1 MGPLM
6 ERRYRTQVQTGQI
19 MVGLA
24 LHLTAPVAKPT
35 LWVLEIWGGFQLP
48 GWVWPAIFLAV
59 GLGLLLARRPRVAQF
74 GMMTA
79 SLLYVTIGAASYLT
93 LGWNAFTLVC
103 LFAAVHC
110 VWTAIDLRARAD
122 YLREVERGRA

>member
-1 MGPLM
+1 M

-24 LHLTAPVAKPT
+24 LHLAAPASKPT
-35 LWVLEIWGGFQLP
+35 LWILEIWGGFQLP
-48 GWVWPAIFLAV
+48 GWVWPLIFLAV
-59 GLGLLLARRPRVAQF
+59 GLGLLLVRHPRWAQF
-74 GMMTA
+74 GMMSA
-79 SLLYVTIGAASYLT
+79 ALLYVTIGAASYLT

-122 YLREVERGRA
+122 YLREVRGGRA